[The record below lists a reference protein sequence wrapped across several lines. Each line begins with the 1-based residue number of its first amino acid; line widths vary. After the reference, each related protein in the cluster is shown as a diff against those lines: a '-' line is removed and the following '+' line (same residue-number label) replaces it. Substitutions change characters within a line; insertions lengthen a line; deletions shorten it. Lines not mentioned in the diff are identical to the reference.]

1 MFYNY
6 FEKEKPGQG
15 ILHPIDENLKHDDK
29 HFRVPTKKLSQ
40 KSVVLLLLIKW
51 LFKVKLVEIVIL

>member
-29 HFRVPTKKLSQ
+29 HFRVLLKNYLKNLLL
-40 KSVVLLLLIKW
+40 LLLLIK
-51 LFKVKLVEIVIL
+51 